1 MLTVLF
7 HNTNGTF
14 SQNKHIKKTSAPSL
28 IIGEDALVTYL
39 EPWQFL
45 SILIM
50 LSSKSFFSNGLDL

>member
-1 MLTVLF
+1 MLP
-7 HNTNGTF
+7 GTF

-28 IIGEDALVTYL
+28 IVGEDALVTYF